1 MGKGLRELLVRK
13 KKRWRRLRLPASPQG
28 SRLMRNTLLEA
39 QYLHVNLIT
48 PFLGVAA
55 FCSELGCFFPQLTN
69 VTGAFSFTLASK
81 D

>member
-1 MGKGLRELLVRK
+1 
-13 KKRWRRLRLPASPQG
+13 
-28 SRLMRNTLLEA
+28 MRNTLLEA